1 MRRGCCGFRAPPYLG
16 VLEERRDARDVQ
28 AEAPR
33 GAPRAVNAG
42 SEERVVLLP
51 RGRTSRARQ
60 RRNPQTQARAQLQAS
75 GKHRPA
81 AGFLIPPRSGRHCSQ
96 APPKK
101 LKKLQLYG
109 REEPRGCGRC
119 DWTTRR

>member
-1 MRRGCCGFRAPPYLG
+1 M
-16 VLEERRDARDVQ
+16 LEERRDARDVQ

-51 RGRTSRARQ
+51 RGHTSRARQ

-101 LKKLQLYG
+101 LKKLQLYRGGGATGLKALGLDDPALSDVHEETRG
-109 REEPRGCGRC
+109 R
-119 DWTTRR
+119 